1 VPTPAPEPWKKN
13 VRLRSR
19 VQMAQLRNPGW
30 STQLLFITSV
40 NGLQSAPVGAVYVEG
55 VWAEGGEAARHC
67 GEVGVAQ
74 AGAQLIL
81 HLHGQLQPTAPD
93 LLTNVFHSNPFSNI
107 LFISCNQVGGS
118 GRIRTFFVGS
128 ESYSG
133 YVKLYK
139 QRRRQKIELLNI
151 FKWFFQFFQVK

>member
-1 VPTPAPEPWKKN
+1 
-13 VRLRSR
+13 
-19 VQMAQLRNPGW
+19 MAQLRNPGW

-128 ESYSG
+128 GSESYSG

-139 QRRRQKIELLNI
+139 QRLKN
-151 FKWFFQFFQVK
+151 